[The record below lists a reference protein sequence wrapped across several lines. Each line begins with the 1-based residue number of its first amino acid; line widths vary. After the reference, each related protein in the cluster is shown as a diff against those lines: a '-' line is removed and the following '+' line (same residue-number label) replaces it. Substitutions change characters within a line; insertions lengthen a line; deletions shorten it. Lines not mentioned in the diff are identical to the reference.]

1 MKTPIHDFIVR
12 YNKQNPKRFH
22 MPGHKGASYL
32 GCEAYDITEIVG
44 ADSLY
49 EAHGIIKESE
59 LNASKLFNSRTF
71 YSTEGSSHAI
81 RAMLSLT
88 LQYAKEKSKNPLIW
102 AARNAHSTF
111 ISAVAL
117 LDFSVKWLYSP
128 HNTYLSCLI
137 VSNTLA
143 NELKKAKQ

>member
-59 LNASKLFNSRTF
+59 LNASRLLIRELSIQLKVLHTLFVRC
-71 YSTEGSSHAI
+71 YH
-81 RAMLSLT
+81 
-88 LQYAKEKSKNPLIW
+88 
-102 AARNAHSTF
+102 
-111 ISAVAL
+111 
-117 LDFSVKWLYSP
+117 
-128 HNTYLSCLI
+128 
-137 VSNTLA
+137 
-143 NELKKAKQ
+143 

>member
-49 EAHGIIKESE
+49 EAHGIINES
-59 LNASKLFNSRTF
+59 
-71 YSTEGSSHAI
+71 
-81 RAMLSLT
+81 
-88 LQYAKEKSKNPLIW
+88 
-102 AARNAHSTF
+102 
-111 ISAVAL
+111 
-117 LDFSVKWLYSP
+117 
-128 HNTYLSCLI
+128 
-137 VSNTLA
+137 
-143 NELKKAKQ
+143 